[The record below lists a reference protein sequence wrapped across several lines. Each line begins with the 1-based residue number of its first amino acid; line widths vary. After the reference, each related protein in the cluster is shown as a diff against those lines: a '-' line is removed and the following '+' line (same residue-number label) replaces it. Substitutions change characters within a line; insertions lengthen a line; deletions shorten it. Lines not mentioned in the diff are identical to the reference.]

1 MSKDGEKTKKNQ
13 LKNGGMYVK
22 ILFSVFNEDRETD
35 KTEFIFSQEVET
47 EWSIEQVETHFGLF
61 DLFRSS
67 IIAGKN
73 LCFWDIYLFSDDAQ
87 HIVLKIKQIPMM
99 TMPTRIEVIKSS
111 FIVVE
116 EFDPGSADSPRYPDW
131 DSCTI
136 YACDRFECG
145 ASSFYSFLVKIVEH
159 PLTQGIITNFIY
171 DVLKKIF
178 VSIFCRKHDTQA
190 GKTKKIYYLSL
201 GRFYKNFSR
210 AINMKTSDFQMISLR
225 RLKLGNFRI
234 CVRTITNEYYEVRCA
249 FTGKIASFNLIEPNS
264 IDE

>member
-1 MSKDGEKTKKNQ
+1 MEKNQ

-22 ILFSVFNEDRETD
+22 ILFSVFNEDRETN

-47 EWSIEQVETHFGLF
+47 EWSIKQIETHFELF

-73 LCFWDIYLFSDDAQ
+73 LCFWDIYLFSNDAQ
-87 HIVLKIKQIPMM
+87 DIVLKIKQIP
-99 TMPTRIEVIKSS
+99 TMKTQTRIEVIKSS

-116 EFDPGSADSPRYPDW
+116 EFDPGNADSPQYPDW
-131 DSCTI
+131 NSYTI

-145 ASSFYSFLVKIVEH
+145 ASSFYSFLVKIMEQ
-159 PLTQGIITNFIY
+159 PLTQGVITNFAY

-178 VSIFCRKHDTQA
+178 VSIFCRQHDTQV
-190 GKTKKIYYLSL
+190 GKNKKIYYLSL
-201 GRFYKNFSR
+201 SRFYKNFSR
-210 AINMKTSDFQMISLR
+210 AINMKTSNFQMISLK

-234 CVRTITNEYYEVRCA
+234 RVRTIANEYYEVRCA
-249 FTGKIASFNLIEPNS
+249 FTGKIASFKLIEPNS